1 MNQNRD
7 TIDVSEETQQG
18 DASASLPPSETLSK
32 TQVDELAGRII
43 AAIKTV
49 YDPEIP
55 VDIYELGLIYK
66 VDIQDGGKVEI
77 EMTLTAPGCPVAG
90 DMIMWVDQAVRA
102 VEGVSDVNVSLVFD
116 PPWEMSRMSDEA
128 RVQLNLI

>member
-1 MNQNRD
+1 MNENRD
-7 TIDVSEETQQG
+7 TIDVSEDTQSG
-18 DASASLPPSETLSK
+18 DIPAGTPPAPSLEK
-32 TQVDELAGRII
+32 DQVDELAKRII
-43 AAIKTV
+43 AAVKTV

-66 VDIQDGGKVEI
+66 IDIQDGGKVEI

-90 DMIMWVDQAVRA
+90 DMIMWVDQAVRG
-102 VEGVSDVNVSLVFD
+102 VEGVKDVNVSLVFD
-116 PPWEMSRMSDEA
+116 PPWDMSRMSDEA